1 MKPVIS
7 HSETDAFLTCEYR
20 HYYAHVDSL
29 EKIEK
34 GSALTRGIIGHA
46 AFEAFFKA
54 RQNNMPWM
62 NAVNMVTQ
70 VLTEHMMKTTDPK
83 TIELLGQLAILV
95 PGFLEHFKSR
105 IESWKVVA
113 VEEEFRIK
121 FEDFDF
127 ALKPD
132 YFVRE
137 KNGEYALFDSKFTY
151 DFYSPQLV
159 QILPQLPKYA
169 GALKILGN
177 PVDKAYYSFIRY
189 RNLRDM
195 SPGNIYQMTSINLN
209 DTRVRSAVMEQIV
222 TARRIL
228 ELKQLGPEEHKKRIV
243 HTSTKVNCQWCPF
256 LDLCVAEVSGSDG
269 KHIKR
274 SLYQPNTYGYE
285 PGVMLDV

>member
-7 HSETDAFLTCEYR
+7 HSEVDAFLTCQYR

-29 EKIEK
+29 EKTEK

-54 RQNNMPWM
+54 RQQGAPWM

-70 VLTEHMMKTTDPK
+70 VLTEEMMKTTDPK

-95 PGFLEHFKSR
+95 PGFLEHFKAR

-132 YFVRE
+132 YYVRE

-159 QILPQLPKYA
+159 QMLPQLPKYA

-189 RNLRDM
+189 RNLRDT
-195 SPGNIYQMTSINLN
+195 SGNNLYQMTSISLN
-209 DTRVRSAVMEQIV
+209 DDRMRRAVTEQISV
-222 TARRIL
+222 ARRIL
-228 ELKQLGPEEHKKRIV
+228 ELKAFGPEIHKRNIV
-243 HTSTKVNCQWCPF
+243 HTATKVNCQWCPF

>member
-7 HSETDAFLTCEYR
+7 HSEVDAFLTCQYR
-20 HYYAHVDSL
+20 HYYAHVEKL

-54 RQNNMPWM
+54 RQQGSSW
-62 NAVNMVTQ
+62 AYSVNTVTD
-70 VLTEHMMKTTDPK
+70 VLTSEILKASDPK
-83 TIELLGQLAILV
+83 AIELLGQLAALI
-95 PGFLEHFKSR
+95 PGFLEYYRQR

-132 YFVRE
+132 YYVRE
-137 KNGEYALFDSKFTY
+137 RNGEYALFDSKFTY
-151 DFYSPQLV
+151 DFYAPQLV
-159 QILPQLPKYA
+159 QMLPQLPKYA

-189 RNLRDM
+189 RSIRDT
-195 SPGNIYQMTSINLN
+195 SPKNIYQMESVNLN
-209 DTRVRSAVMEQIV
+209 DSRVKRAVTEQLQTANKIV
-222 TARRIL
+222 
-228 ELKQLGPEEHKKRIV
+228 ELKSLPTDMHKERIV
-243 HTSTKVNCQWCPF
+243 HTATKTNCQWCPF
-256 LDLCVAEVSGSDG
+256 LDLCVAEISGSDG
-269 KHIKR
+269 KHLKK

-285 PGVMLDV
+285 PGVVLDV